1 MNRPGKGRSPLP
13 LTHQNTNTQS
23 AHSLSFSPYRSLPLP
38 CTDPSAPAA
47 AAVATETDPERVLK
61 LKECTDLL
69 LAGGYF
75 RARIPTLSPFD
86 KVVGGLAWSIT
97 ASGVDVDVDVIFSEN
112 SSIGAKIRTS
122 DQIVRAMVAMR
133 CPYPL
138 QSHQIQG
145 LDYVHLFPII
155 QWLVRKVIE
164 TRRLT
169 GDSTRLLSVHQ
180 FGKSFRLPEEERRE
194 EGKGYVLEVVSDYR
208 PQRKF
213 RRKQEARF
221 DSVERRT
228 EATLLEYGEKI
239 SRSAAADEE
248 AEERRRA
255 AEAKQGKGNALFAK
269 FDPSKSTAAL
279 EAKAKEAEDARR
291 AAEQAEAARYEAMQQ
306 QMAAHEEVGKL
317 SGANVGSLV
326 GRQADEIRKAMAEY
340 EEKRKKQEE
349 LEAEM
354 TAQGKGKG
362 GEAAFNRQLEAAKKR
377 LAAIE
382 EATAKKKEEHD
393 QEEKRYRELQAETAK
408 KVNSPP
414 PSFAYWPPPR
424 LYPPSPR
431 SPSSLSA
438 FRSSCAD
445 GVHRSHPPRERQAE
459 RVGAEQ
465 LQRGCAVSAEAA
477 GAAQRVA
484 QGAGGHVQSL
494 LPHPA
499 RPPPAAHPAAHRLL
513 LLARHRAPE

>member
-1 MNRPGKGRSPLP
+1 M
-13 LTHQNTNTQS
+13 
-23 AHSLSFSPYRSLPLP
+23 
-38 CTDPSAPAA
+38 
-47 AAVATETDPERVLK
+47 LK

-112 SSIGAKIRTS
+112 ASIGARIRTS

-133 CPYPL
+133 CPHPL

-145 LDYVHLFPII
+145 LDYAHLFPII
-155 QWLVRKVIE
+155 QWLVRKVLE

-180 FGKSFRLPEEERRE
+180 FGKAFRLPEEERKE
-194 EGKGYVLEVVSDYR
+194 EGKAFVLDVVNDYR

-213 RRKQEARF
+213 RKKHDASF

-228 EATLLEYGEKI
+228 EATLLEYGEKLV
-239 SRSAAADEE
+239 RSAAADEE

-255 AEAKQGKGNALFAK
+255 AEAKAGKANALFAK
-269 FDPSKSTAAL
+269 FDPSKNMNMQAL
-279 EAKAKEAEDARR
+279 EAKAKEAEDGRA
-291 AAEQAEAARYEAMQQ
+291 AAEQAEAARYEALQQ
-306 QMAAHEEVGKL
+306 QMAEHEEVGKL

-326 GRQADEIRKAMAEY
+326 GRQASEIRRAMAEY

-349 LEAEM
+349 MEAEM

-377 LAAIE
+377 LAAME
-382 EATAKKKEEHD
+382 EAASKKKEEHD
-393 QEEKRYRELQAETAK
+393 QQEKKYRDLQAETAK
-408 KVNSPP
+408 KVDPSPP
-414 PSFAYWPPPR
+414 APSPALSPRRCCTPTLTVSFACACCLPVR
-424 LYPPSPR
+424 AR
-431 SPSSLSA
+431 TSLA
-438 FRSSCAD
+438 FT
-445 GVHRSHPPRERQAE
+445 
-459 RVGAEQ
+459 
-465 LQRGCAVSAEAA
+465 
-477 GAAQRVA
+477 
-484 QGAGGHVQSL
+484 
-494 LPHPA
+494 A
-499 RPPPAAHPAAHRLL
+499 RATS
-513 LLARHRAPE
+513 